1 MVPFLWIVFNYLKAT
16 VPLRQDSLQ
25 FSNKSP
31 GLPSTHLIKI
41 GRMESWVDLGAIQW
55 SWTRDPWIG
64 TPLTSNRVYKKKFG

>member
-41 GRMESWVDLGAIQW
+41 GRMES
-55 SWTRDPWIG
+55 
-64 TPLTSNRVYKKKFG
+64 